1 MFLKRT
7 VDKRWR
13 LHVSFSRPSEKDSM
27 NKQRLYMVRKRGSLI
42 QPRDYSSWSNKAHD
56 SMPIWVSAW
65 LAAQFNESKLIYDR
79 LKEYFFHP
87 ATSPW
92 ESFTIQQVKVRF
104 YIGYHFSWE
113 IRKISSH
120 STCSDPCWW
129 NTSWITNLHYELLFL
144 GTCSIATF
152 NISYFDSY
160 HLWTLIYW
168 NSSLFSGPSLI
179 EAAWDVM
186 NTKAGIRIKPF
197 H

>member
-42 QPRDYSSWSNKAHD
+42 QPRDYSSWSNKVHN

-79 LKEYFFHP
+79 LKEYFFSSDNKSMRIFYHP
-87 ATSPW
+87 ASQSQILHRLPFLLRNQKDKQPQHMFRSMLM
-92 ESFTIQQVKVRF
+92 E
-104 YIGYHFSWE
+104 H
-113 IRKISSH
+113 
-120 STCSDPCWW
+120 
-129 NTSWITNLHYELLFL
+129 SWITNLHYELLFL